1 VKKVNKVLLVV
12 TFFHRTET
20 LKALENYYRNKN
32 VDILFVDQSYTQH
45 VTTTSLK
52 NVLEIVHYP
61 ADKVNFYEMWLK
73 VFEKYGDHYSYF
85 VWNNDDDFTVAESV
99 VEIESFLNTDYGK
112 DFSLVTGQVFQINSD
127 YHHITNYATFEV
139 HKDDVVDAD
148 PMERLRKVFSVN
160 GVHVNP
166 HAVIKSGVF
175 KSCCELILETQGRP
189 NCLMPIRFFDKII
202 TAVATIK
209 GFRKTNF
216 DNITS
221 VRTERSFTGCLMN
234 DDPVYPECL
243 EKSVSYDKIIDRLGS
258 NNILAKKFKLSP
270 DFLLH
275 YIKPSNIIEGRPD
288 FSKNT
293 PHMNPANISF
303 VNEIK
308 NAIKSSR

>member
-1 VKKVNKVLLVV
+1 M

-20 LKALENYYRNKN
+20 LKALENYYHDKK

-45 VTTTSLK
+45 VKSTSLQ

-73 VFEKYGDHYSYF
+73 VFEKYGKEYSYF
-85 VWNNDDDFTVAESV
+85 VWNNDDDFTVAQSIID
-99 VEIESFLNTDYGK
+99 IESFLNTDYGK
-112 DFSLVTGQVFQINSD
+112 NFSLVTGQVFQINSQ
-127 YHHITNYATFEV
+127 YHHISSYATFEV
-139 HKDDVVDAD
+139 HKDDVIDAE
-148 PMERLRKVFSVN
+148 PIERLRKVFAVN

-166 HAVIKSGVF
+166 HAVIKADVF
-175 KSCCELILETQGRP
+175 KSCCETILETQNKP

-202 TAVATIK
+202 TAVAAIK

-221 VRTERSFTGCLMN
+221 VRTERSFTGSLMKRP
-234 DDPVYPECL
+234 DFPECL
-243 EKSVSYDKIIDRLGS
+243 EKNVPYDRIIERLSS
-258 NNILAKKFKLSP
+258 NNVLAEKFELNAE
-270 DFLLH
+270 LLLQ
-275 YIKPSNIIEGRPD
+275 YIKPSNITEGHTD

-293 PHMNPANISF
+293 PHKKQ
-303 VNEIK
+303 VNQLHVDEIK

>member
-1 VKKVNKVLLVV
+1 MKKVNKVLLVV

-20 LKALENYYRNKN
+20 LKALENYYHDKN
-32 VDILFVDQSYTQH
+32 VDILFIDQSYTQH

-85 VWNNDDDFTVAESV
+85 VWNNDDDFTVAESI
-99 VEIESFLNTDYGK
+99 VEIEAFLNTDYGK
-112 DFSLVTGQVFQINSD
+112 DFSLVTGQVFQINSQ
-127 YHHITNYATFEV
+127 YHHIARYATFEV

-166 HAVIKSGVF
+166 HAVIKSDVF

-202 TAVATIK
+202 TAVAAIK

-221 VRTERSFTGCLMN
+221 VRTERSFTGSLMKRP
-234 DDPVYPECL
+234 DFPACL
-243 EKSVSYDKIIDRLGS
+243 EKNVSYDKVIERLS
-258 NNILAKKFKLSP
+258 TDNVLAKKFKLDS
-270 DFLLH
+270 DLLLQ
-275 YIKPSNIIEGRPD
+275 YIKPSNITEGHTD

-293 PHMNPANISF
+293 PHKKHTSQIR
-303 VNEIK
+303 VNEVK
-308 NAIKSSR
+308 DAIKSSR

>member
-1 VKKVNKVLLVV
+1 MNKVLLVV

-112 DFSLVTGQVFQINSD
+112 DFSLVTGQVFQIDSD

-270 DFLLH
+270 DFLLD

-293 PHMNPANISF
+293 PHMNPVNISF